1 MQIKHSVI
9 LMALCICLNHV
20 FMDRMIS
27 DPHKT
32 KLFKEFE
39 YIDLFPYAV
48 ALIMVLAE
56 IYIVHQF
63 IIVTPFVQY

>member
-1 MQIKHSVI
+1 
-9 LMALCICLNHV
+9 
-20 FMDRMIS
+20 MDRMIS

-39 YIDLFPYAV
+39 YIDLFPYAI

-63 IIVTPFVQY
+63 IVVTPFVQY

>member
-1 MQIKHSVI
+1 MYLFKP
-9 LMALCICLNHV
+9 C

-39 YIDLFPYAV
+39 YIDLFPYAF

-63 IIVTPFVQY
+63 IVVTPFVQY

>member
-1 MQIKHSVI
+1 MRINVVFIYDRFAYLFKP
-9 LMALCICLNHV
+9 C

-27 DPHKT
+27 DPRKT

-39 YIDLFPYAV
+39 YIDMFPYAI

-63 IIVTPFVQY
+63 IVVTPFVQY

>member
-1 MQIKHSVI
+1 MT
-9 LMALCICLNHV
+9 LMYLLKLC

-39 YIDLFPYAV
+39 YIDLFPYAI
-48 ALIMVLAE
+48 ALIMVFAE

-63 IIVTPFVQY
+63 IVVTPFVQY